1 MHYLLTIFTLC
12 YSLTY
17 AYITYIEVKYP
28 LPGEKSPPGSPWP
41 FPKKWKASP
50 RLLTIDPNTFYL
62 STNMK
67 NCDVIDEGLKR
78 YRDYILI
85 DKRNGKKDED
95 LPILKGLN
103 VDIRKLDKKDCG
115 YPSHNQDESYLLSV
129 PESGISTIQAETVW
143 GALRGL
149 ETFSQLVYQDRKN
162 AVSMNF
168 KTLKSDVYRYFIYQT
183 LCLQYRINITEIED
197 APRYKYR
204 GLLIDTSRHFQ
215 VKKVLKKNL
224 DAMAYNKFNVFH
236 WHIVDDQS
244 FPFES
249 KTYPNLTTVGA
260 YSPKHVYTYEDIKE
274 VIEYARL
281 RGIRVIPEF
290 DTPGHTQA
298 IGKAFPQ
305 LLTPCYGEGLD
316 KPYTPNYTEHASAEI
331 LNPMEDFTYDFF
343 KALFEEVK
351 GVFPDEYIHLGMDEV
366 YYACWKSNPEIKK
379 FMEEHNMKDYSDLET
394 YYVNRTLHNVKDIG
408 YKYMIWQDPIDNGV
422 VAEPDTIVQV
432 WKDTELDIKMKKWQ
446 EYIEPIAQKGYQMV
460 LSSCWYLN
468 YISYGQDWKKYYK
481 CDPRGFN
488 ATEEQ
493 KNLIIG
499 GEACMWGEY
508 VDATNILSRLW
519 PRASAV
525 AERLWSPENINDA
538 DSASFRLDEH
548 RCRMLRR
555 GIPAQPIL
563 NGFCGDYEWDMEES
577 SNTNAANP

>member
-1 MHYLLTIFTLC
+1 MHYLLTIFILC
-12 YSLTY
+12 YSLTD

-28 LPGEKSPPGSPWP
+28 LPGERAPPGSPWP
-41 FPKKWKASP
+41 FPKKWQASP

-78 YRDYILI
+78 YRDYILV

-95 LPILKGLN
+95 LSILKGLN

-115 YPSHNQDESYLLSV
+115 YPSHNQDESYSLSV
-129 PESGISTIQAETVW
+129 LESGISTIQAETVW

-149 ETFSQLVYQDRKN
+149 ETFSQLVYQDRNN
-162 AVSMNF
+162 A
-168 KTLKSDVYRYFIYQT
+168 
-183 LCLQYRINITEIED
+183 YRINITEIED

-215 VKKVLKKNL
+215 VKKVLKRNL

-298 IGKAFPQ
+298 VGKAFPQ
-305 LLTPCYGEGLD
+305 LLTPCYGEGPD
-316 KPYTPNYTEHASAEI
+316 KPYTPNYTEHAAAEI

-432 WKDTELDIKMKKWQ
+432 WKDTELDVKMKKWQ

-488 ATEEQ
+488 ATDEQ

-525 AERLWSPENINDA
+525 AERLWSPENVNDA

-577 SNTNAANP
+577 SNTNAILITYLGCGIQL